1 MANSLEVRCP
11 LADVRLIEQFN
22 SINDEY
28 KISNNTKLI
37 LRDLLKKFIPTKL
50 IDRPKMGFG
59 FPLNKLIKSNLKNII
74 LEKLSDNKLKNSGLF
89 ETKNINTLIDNHMNN
104 IEDNSQVL
112 WSILIF
118 QIWFE
123 KNFN

>member
-74 LEKLSDNKLKNSGLF
+74 LEKLSDNKLK
-89 ETKNINTLIDNHMNN
+89 T
-104 IEDNSQVL
+104 QVYL
-112 WSILIF
+112 RPKIIL
-118 QIWFE
+118 
-123 KNFN
+123 